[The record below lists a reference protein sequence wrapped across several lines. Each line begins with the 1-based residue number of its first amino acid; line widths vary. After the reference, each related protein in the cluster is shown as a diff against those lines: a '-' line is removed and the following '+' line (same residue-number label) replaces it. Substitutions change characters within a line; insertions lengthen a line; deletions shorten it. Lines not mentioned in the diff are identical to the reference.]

1 VCVAVVSSTPR
12 PLALPV
18 PWRYSGRTS
27 SRQEAEMVRESVFV
41 CSARSGDIVRTAHVL
56 AWDEREAAELFATEL
71 EEEDVSGATD
81 IRVEA
86 VRGERAGSLAE
97 G

>member
-1 VCVAVVSSTPR
+1 
-12 PLALPV
+12 
-18 PWRYSGRTS
+18 
-27 SRQEAEMVRESVFV
+27 MVRESVFV
-41 CSARSGDIVRTAHVL
+41 CSARAGDSVRTAHVL
-56 AWDEREAAELFATEL
+56 AWDEREAAEVFVSEL

-86 VRGERAGSLAE
+86 VRGERAGVAA